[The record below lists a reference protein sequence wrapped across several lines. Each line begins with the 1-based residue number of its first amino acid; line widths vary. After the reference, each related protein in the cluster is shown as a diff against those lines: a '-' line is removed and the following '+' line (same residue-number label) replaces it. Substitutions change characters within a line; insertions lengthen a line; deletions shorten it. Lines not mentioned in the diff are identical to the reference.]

1 MTMNDADLAAL
12 LAAPESDRVE
22 RKESFAGGMK
32 DRVYE
37 AICAFAN
44 DYPDHRAP
52 GAIVIGQRDDRTFS
66 GVTIDDKLIAELAQI
81 RNNTKILPVPS
92 LTVTR
97 HTVNGHEVAVAVV
110 EPSLSPPVRFEGRT
124 WIRTGSTRSIAT
136 YEQEQRLSERRRHN
150 ALPFDAQ
157 PLPFVP
163 LSELDGEYFRS
174 TYLPDAVAPEVIA
187 ANHRDLYEQMI
198 GLRLRD
204 PSGSPTTLGVLL
216 VGVDPTRWIAGA
228 YVQFLR
234 LDGIEFASPIVDQK
248 EVTGRIVEIIRRTEE
263 ILENHI
269 RTPTR
274 FVDVEIEQRT
284 PDYPISA
291 LRQLFRNA
299 VMHRAYDGSHAPIQ
313 IHWFNDR
320 IEIQNPGGP
329 FGRVTAKTFGTGVTD
344 YRNPNLAAAL
354 RDLGFVQRFG
364 QGIHVARAELEKNGN
379 PPLEWELDMNTTLVR
394 VRRKP

>member
-1 MTMNDADLAAL
+1 MNDVDLAAL

-22 RKESFAGGMK
+22 RKESFSGGVR
-32 DRVYE
+32 DRVYQ

-44 DYPDHRAP
+44 DYPDHRAS
-52 GAIVIGQRDDRTFS
+52 GAIVIGQCDDGTFS
-66 GVTIDDKLIAELAQI
+66 DIPIDDKLITELAMI
-81 RNNTKILPVPS
+81 RNNTKIVPVPS
-92 LTVTR
+92 MTVTR
-97 HTVNGHEVAVAVV
+97 QTLDGHEVAVVVV
-110 EPSLSPPVRFEGRT
+110 EPSMSPPVRFEGRT
-124 WIRTGSTRSIAT
+124 WIRTGSTRAIAT

-174 TYLPDAVAPEVIA
+174 AYLPDAVAPEVIA
-187 ANHRDLYEQMI
+187 ANHRDLHDQMI

-204 PSGSPTTLGVLL
+204 PSGAPTALGVLL
-216 VGVDPTRWIAGA
+216 LGIDPMRWIAGA

-234 LDGIEFASPIVDQK
+234 FDGVQLDSPIVDQK
-248 EVTGRIVEIIRRTEE
+248 EVTGRIVEVIRRTEE

-269 RTPTR
+269 RIAIR
-274 FVDVEIEQRT
+274 FVDVELEQRT

-299 VMHRAYDGSHAPIQ
+299 VMHRAYDGTHAPIR
-313 IHWFNDR
+313 IHWFIDR
-320 IEIQNPGGP
+320 IEIENPGGP
-329 FGRVTAKTFGTGVTD
+329 FGRVTRETFGTGVTD

-364 QGIHVARAELEKNGN
+364 QGLLVARTELAKNGN
-379 PPLEWELDMNTTLVR
+379 PPLEWELDTNTTLVR
-394 VRRKP
+394 VRRRP